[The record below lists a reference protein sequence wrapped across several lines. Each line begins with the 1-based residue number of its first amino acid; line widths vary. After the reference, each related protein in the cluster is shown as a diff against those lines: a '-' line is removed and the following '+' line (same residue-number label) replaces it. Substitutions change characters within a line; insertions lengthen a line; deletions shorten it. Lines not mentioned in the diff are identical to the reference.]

1 MATNRGDGASRA
13 DRVRRTRRSSSPR
26 APFVVPASA
35 NPSERNP
42 RAIHTSP
49 TELLD
54 RVRGGDNYDPA
65 TRRAKGAGTMCL
77 NTHDTYHTT
86 WRGRSQPGRRRSRRT
101 SSRGRPCGRRS
112 SWGRTSWGRGQPSW
126 GRRNRSPSWARGR
139 PSWRGRGS
147 LLEESVDLESDHC
160 DVGVKTKEVSL
171 CAENSAPGSGA
182 IASCTRSRRK
192 TFARAFRES
201 CCSQSDAWI
210 RSPVVVVMPGPINSR
225 IHGLIA
231 PTRNSPSPISRRLQ
245 DNWRIEQTP
254 ACANL
259 GALFAFVV
267 HV

>member
-1 MATNRGDGASRA
+1 MIPRRDARKGPGRCASIRMIRTIPLGEVGAS
-13 DRVRRTRRSSSPR
+13 
-26 APFVVPASA
+26 
-35 NPSERNP
+35 
-42 RAIHTSP
+42 
-49 TELLD
+49 L
-54 RVRGGDNYDPA
+54 G
-65 TRRAKGAGTMCL
+65 GAGAGGL
-77 NTHDTYHTT
+77 LHGGGLADD
-86 WRGRSQPGRRRSRRT
+86 GLLGGGLLGGGGSLLG
-101 SSRGRPCGRRS
+101 GGLL
-112 SWGRTSWGRGQPSW
+112 GGGLL
-126 GRRNRSPSWARGR
+126 GG
-139 PSWRGRGS
+139 GLLGGGGGS

-254 ACANL
+254 ACAKPGSAVRICCSCGMDRMSL
-259 GALFAFVV
+259 CGPFMWRGGSSGSPGYSPIAS
-267 HV
+267 